1 MLRWFICHKKEG
13 HYKMT
18 NKNIKNNH
26 LDEVKREIIQRMLG
40 NTNFTLI
47 GRAINKDRTTIAKE
61 VKRNRYIKS
70 NFYEP
75 FDQEGI
81 NKAIE
86 SCKRLQKA
94 PYVCNFCPDKI
105 RCLKHKLYY
114 NSKIAQKKYDKVLVS
129 SREGINIPLETIE
142 EIEKSIVSL
151 IKDKKQSVNQV
162 YANHSDI
169 LFFSKTTFYKY
180 VNEGIF
186 SLCNL
191 DLPKQVKYK
200 KRKSKEKNRQKR
212 ELKLLKG
219 RSYDEYLKFV
229 SNHPNMNVVE
239 TDTVEGTAKS
249 KKVLHTLIIKETKLM
264 LIFLLN
270 KQNVENVNCTFETLK
285 KKLGI
290 KLYAKVFRIVLTDN
304 GPEFFNPLAIER
316 DYDSGK
322 KVANLFYCD
331 PYSSWQKGT
340 LEKNHVY
347 IRMLYPKGN
356 KFFEGACFDNL
367 SEQDIKDMENHI
379 NNVPRKEL
387 DNKTPYE
394 LTKEKYPDLIEKLNC
409 SYIKPDDVDL
419 SERQKR
425 NKKY

>member
-70 NFYEP
+70 NFYVSI
-75 FDQEGI
+75 DQEGI

-290 KLYAKVFRIVLTDN
+290 KLYAKVF
-304 GPEFFNPLAIER
+304 
-316 DYDSGK
+316 
-322 KVANLFYCD
+322 
-331 PYSSWQKGT
+331 
-340 LEKNHVY
+340 
-347 IRMLYPKGN
+347 
-356 KFFEGACFDNL
+356 
-367 SEQDIKDMENHI
+367 
-379 NNVPRKEL
+379 
-387 DNKTPYE
+387 
-394 LTKEKYPDLIEKLNC
+394 
-409 SYIKPDDVDL
+409 
-419 SERQKR
+419 
-425 NKKY
+425 